1 LLASRSLFTTFHY
14 KRMKNCM
21 SLFSVSTSECVSAP
35 GPTGIRKTIASFLF
49 VGFLI
54 LLHAVP
60 VAASNEFAPSS
71 VEKGAL
77 LVASPSLKDPH
88 FRRSV
93 VLIVEHGQAGTLGLV
108 LNRLTKVL
116 LSQALPD
123 LTVLKGSTHRLFA
136 GGPVEP
142 NRLLLLFRLK
152 EPPAGSRLIFDGVY
166 MGDTPQ
172 ILERIITQAKP
183 TETFRAFAGSA
194 RWAPGQ
200 LKFEMLQGAWAILPP
215 DSSGIFN
222 KDPATFWQDCIDR
235 LSAPRVISY

>member
-1 LLASRSLFTTFHY
+1 
-14 KRMKNCM
+14 M
-21 SLFSVSTSECVSAP
+21 SLFSVSTSERVSTP
-35 GPTGIRKTIASFLF
+35 GPTGIRKTIARCLLA
-49 VGFLI
+49 GLLI
-54 LLHAVP
+54 VLHAIP

-77 LVASPSLKDPH
+77 LVASPSLKDSN
-88 FRRSV
+88 FRHSV
-93 VLIVEHGQAGTLGLV
+93 VLIVEHGQVGTLGLV
-108 LNRLTKVL
+108 LNRSTRVL
-116 LSQALPD
+116 LSEALPD

-142 NRLLLLFRLK
+142 NRLLVLFRMK
-152 EPPAGSRLIFDGVY
+152 EPPAGSRLIFDGIY

-172 ILERIITQAKP
+172 ILERILTQAKP

-194 RWAPGQ
+194 RWAPEQ

-215 DSSGIFN
+215 DSSRIFD

-235 LSAPRVISY
+235 LAAPRVISY